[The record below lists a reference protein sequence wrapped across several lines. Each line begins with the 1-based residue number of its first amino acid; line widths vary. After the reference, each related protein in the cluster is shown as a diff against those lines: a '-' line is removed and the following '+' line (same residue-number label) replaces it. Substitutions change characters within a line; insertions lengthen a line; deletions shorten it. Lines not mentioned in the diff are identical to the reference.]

1 MKDTGIRDEH
11 GLEPIDGIFSSPE
24 KSPSKRNG
32 TTENATIVEEEDM
45 DIGQSMQREP
55 QRLTTPLVQ
64 QILMEHLTVGTIP
77 EPTEVLIA
85 HHTRRSRTILP
96 PPRARSPIKTTLNSS
111 PRRSVGPMSSP
122 ARRSND
128 TPSRATSQPLVNR
141 KLEFSVEEAQPTIQR
156 SPAKGRRLSSSSAR
170 GSNKLKAS
178 FGRGKKRTFDLRASV
193 NGDQEGE
200 EESTIRDAS
209 AMNVPDNDASEES
222 NLLNNEIESFRA
234 EEDESLE
241 MIDHEETQQYP
252 PPLDEMAEI
261 VEQQKPGRKRKGVP
275 GELMTNKTISVE
287 HEIRQ
292 AASSIIKRG
301 RGRPPKA
308 APIDV
313 DAPQLPAPEAKPLRV
328 ADAKLGKGRPAK
340 TAKTDV
346 FREQDTEEAEASQGP
361 TKRARHTSVD
371 ATPTVKRKV
380 PKPPP
385 SQRDPNAR
393 VISARKPVGKT
404 ATAESMGPPQAPGRP
419 KARSLYVLRSE
430 TPADDSGARVLRSG
444 RTSVKPMA
452 FWRNERIVYGD
463 RTSEG
468 SMMVLPGIKE
478 VIRTEEVEQPRPKRP
493 PGRRTGS
500 RKKRQLD
507 DLDEEDEDQE
517 PWEAEE
523 TPIMRGDIIQWDPTI
538 GKGNEDLIEETG
550 Q

>member
-1 MKDTGIRDEH
+1 
-11 GLEPIDGIFSSPE
+11 
-24 KSPSKRNG
+24 
-32 TTENATIVEEEDM
+32 
-45 DIGQSMQREP
+45 
-55 QRLTTPLVQ
+55 
-64 QILMEHLTVGTIP
+64 MEHLTVGTIP
-77 EPTEVLIA
+77 EPTEVLTA
-85 HHTRRSRTILP
+85 HHTRSSRTILP

-128 TPSRATSQPLVNR
+128 TPSRAMSQPLVNR
-141 KLEFSVEEAQPTIQR
+141 KLEFSVEEAHPTIQR
-156 SPAKGRRLSSSSAR
+156 SPQKGRQLSSSSSAR
-170 GSNKLKAS
+170 GSNKLKTS
-178 FGRGKKRTFDLRASV
+178 FGRGKKRTFDLRASD

-200 EESTIRDAS
+200 EESTIHDAS
-209 AMNVPDNDASEES
+209 AMDVPDNDATEES
-222 NLLNNEIESFRA
+222 NLINHEMESFRA

-241 MIDHEETQQYP
+241 MIDHEETQQDP
-252 PPLDEMAEI
+252 PSLDEMAEI

-275 GELMTNKTISVE
+275 GKLMTNKTKSVE
-287 HEIRQ
+287 PGIRQ

-313 DAPQLPAPEAKPLRV
+313 DAPQLPAPDAKPLRV
-328 ADAKLGKGRPAK
+328 PDAKLGRGRPAK
-340 TAKTDV
+340 TAKTGV

-404 ATAESMGPPQAPGRP
+404 ATAEPMGPPQAPGRP

-523 TPIMRGDIIQWDPTI
+523 TPIMRGDIMQWDPMI